1 MILGGVLKGIWRAV
15 DLGKSCQSVQLYA
28 FSGFG
33 PCWCGVRFGICFW
46 KGSGMHFV
54 RFWCRL
60 GTHGDSMRPLLPA
73 FSGPDFGGGS
83 ERAKRSEKFEKPRGW
98 GGAGGRGGAAKLAL
112 ADQELDSTRLAPSR
126 RDGAADLTG
135 YAHCRRPLSRC

>member
-1 MILGGVLKGIWRAV
+1 MILGGVLRGIWRAV

-60 GTHGDSMRPLLPA
+60 GTHGDSMRPLLPG
-73 FSGPDFGGGS
+73 FSGPDFGGGFG
-83 ERAKRSEKFEKPRGW
+83 RAKRSKSFQKLVGPAA
-98 GGAGGRGGAAKLAL
+98 GAGPAKLAL
-112 ADQELDSTRLAPSR
+112 ADPGIGFTRLAPCR
-126 RDGAADLTG
+126 RHGAADFKG
-135 YAHCRRPLSRC
+135 CAHCRRPLF